1 MAYLIVD
8 ADRNFRE
15 ALAIALRL
23 EGYTV
28 LTASGPIEALPL
40 LERGGVRC
48 CVVDW
53 CVEGTDELLEA
64 ATRASARTVLTGV
77 HPALVASTAR
87 RHARVEAL
95 PKPFG
100 AEALLV
106 RAAGAREGAP

>member
-1 MAYLIVD
+1 MSFLIVD

-23 EGYTV
+23 EGHQV
-28 LTASGPIEALPL
+28 RTARGALEALPVL
-40 LERGGVRC
+40 DGGGIRC

-53 CVEGTDELLEA
+53 GVEGADDLLEA
-64 ATRASARTVLTGV
+64 VTRCGARAVLTGV

-87 RHARVEAL
+87 RHAQVEAL

-100 AEALLV
+100 AEALV
-106 RAAGAREGAP
+106 GTRAAR